1 MTLGI
6 PLAPLRFAKG
16 GDSSLRFGMTW
27 VREGGRFLVA
37 LRNDIG
43 HPLARLRVGKG
54 VLHPSPR
61 LPSALDSDF
70 RRNDVRGIV
79 AIVVRIGG

>member
-1 MTLGI
+1 MTLGIPLSPYALRRGRFLAVLGMTLGI

-27 VREGGRFLVA
+27 VRE
-37 LRNDIG
+37 
-43 HPLARLRVGKG
+43 
-54 VLHPSPR
+54 
-61 LPSALDSDF
+61 
-70 RRNDVRGIV
+70 NDVRGGGAIMVHHSQIV